1 MLHQPPES
9 RCRGGIRNLHIIL
22 HSYAPFPLALRPVM
36 GSEQK
41 KIQSAKEPFQMQ
53 YHKPRMRKV
62 RILATLGPASDT
74 PEMIEKLFRAGAD
87 AFRVNMS
94 HGEQAEKAKLIA
106 NIRALEKS
114 YNRPTTILVD
124 LQGPKLRVG
133 TFAGGKVELRTGGAF
148 RLDTNKKAGDA
159 ARVHLPHPEIFAA
172 LEIGTRL
179 LLDDGKVVL
188 RVTDI
193 SPDHIDTSVEVG
205 GMLSDRKG
213 LNVPDVVV
221 PIAALTDK
229 DRSDLA
235 FALEQGV
242 DWVAMSFVQRPEDVA
257 EGKKLIGGKAAL
269 LAKIEKP
276 AAIHRLEEILE
287 LADGVMVARGDLGVE
302 LPPEQVPPLQKKIVS
317 TARQMGKPV
326 VVATQMLESMIVA
339 PTPTRAEVSDVA
351 TAIYD
356 GADAVMLSAET
367 AAGAWPIEAV
377 SIMDRIAQQVESDPD
392 FFKRIHF
399 TETPA
404 DATTADALAEA
415 SGRIADTVE
424 TSAIVCFTSSG
435 STARRISR
443 ERPAVP
449 VLVLTASQQTA
460 RRLGLL
466 WGAFAVRTKD
476 IGSFEEMVA
485 KGKRMALRYHLGS
498 AGARLIMM
506 AGVPFGTPGSTNVL
520 HVVRLTG
527 DELKGH

>member
-1 MLHQPPES
+1 
-9 RCRGGIRNLHIIL
+9 
-22 HSYAPFPLALRPVM
+22 
-36 GSEQK
+36 
-41 KIQSAKEPFQMQ
+41 MQ

-74 PEMIEKLFRAGAD
+74 PEMIEKLFRNGAD

-94 HGEQAEKAKLIA
+94 HGEQADKATLIA
-106 NIRALEKS
+106 NIRALEKA

-133 TFAGGKVELRTGGAF
+133 TFTGGKVALETGAPF
-148 RLDTNKKAGDA
+148 RLDTNKTPGDST
-159 ARVHLPHPEIFAA
+159 RVHLPHPEIYAA

-193 SPDHIDTSVEVG
+193 GPDHIDTRVEVG
-205 GMLSDRKG
+205 GALSDRKG

-221 PIAALTDK
+221 PIAALTEK

-235 FALEQGV
+235 FALAQGV

-257 EGKKLIGGKAAL
+257 EGKKLIGGKASL

-302 LPPEQVPPLQKKIVS
+302 LPPEQVPPLQKKIV
-317 TARQMGKPV
+317 
-326 VVATQMLESMIVA
+326 ATQMLESMIVS

-443 ERPAVP
+443 ERPSVP
-449 VLVLTASQQTA
+449 LLVLTASQQTA

-466 WGAFAVRTKD
+466 WGAFAVRTRD
-476 IGSFEEMVA
+476 IDSFEDMVA